1 MAACVK
7 FGRQIDKPA
16 GEEQRRS
23 NDQPVSRE
31 SMTMLRSV
39 YRGCTMVV
47 QACVLGAV
55 CSLLAS
61 MVMAQEPVG
70 KAGDP

>member
-1 MAACVK
+1 
-7 FGRQIDKPA
+7 
-16 GEEQRRS
+16 
-23 NDQPVSRE
+23 
-31 SMTMLRSV
+31 
-39 YRGCTMVV
+39 MVV